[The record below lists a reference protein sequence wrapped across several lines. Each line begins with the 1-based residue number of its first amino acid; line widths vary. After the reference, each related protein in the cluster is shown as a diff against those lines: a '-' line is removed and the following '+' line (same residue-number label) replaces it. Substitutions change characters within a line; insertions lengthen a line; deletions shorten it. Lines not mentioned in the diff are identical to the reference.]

1 MNDNEK
7 QMNPMNEA
15 KAIYSYDEQHDTRIR
30 VEGYAVYS
38 RLIRG
43 IGDALLKRYGI
54 EYKLYSSSDP
64 NNEYWEL
71 LREDLQNGSDE
82 VELVARIFEDLE
94 LQTLHYDDDG
104 DVPTYGV
111 HYSIRNNV
119 FAYPKWGVALVRVPF
134 FRENGIY
141 SEDFVFAVGDEQMK
155 HFLGSVRERERQ
167 QNMKKVT
174 VYTDARNGSDRH
186 VESITRSVSREDVV
200 LSAQIKQ
207 DIFRSLDQFFEADR
221 SFYRDYDIPY
231 KRGILLYG
239 HPGNGKTTL
248 VKSIAGS
255 IPGPAAYWQIT
266 EYTNSESVREVFDAA
281 KRLAP
286 MVLIIEDIDSMPDEV
301 RSFFLNTLDGA
312 TSKEGI
318 FLIGTTNYPE
328 KIDPGLM
335 NRAGRFDRAYEI
347 PLPDEALRLQYLRQR
362 GFSVFAGEEGTV
374 EAARLTDTFSLA
386 QLGEL
391 YVSVALE
398 WHQNGRTDIVSVI
411 QSMRGELDKSHK
423 HNWLAQPG
431 KGRAGF
437 F

>member
-1 MNDNEK
+1 MTVHKEHVK
-7 QMNPMNEA
+7 QTNSPR
-15 KAIYSYDEQHDTRIR
+15 AIYAFDEHNDGRI
-30 VEGYAVYS
+30 EGYSAYA

-43 IGDALLKRYGI
+43 ISEALYERYGTRY
-54 EYKLYSSSDP
+54 ELFASDDP
-64 NNEYWEL
+64 NSEYWDL
-71 LREDLQNGSDE
+71 LREDLRTDNPE
-82 VELVARIFEDLE
+82 VEIVARIFDDLE
-94 LQTLHYDDDG
+94 LRTLHYDDEG
-104 DVPTYGV
+104 DVPSYGV

-119 FAYPKWGVALVRVPF
+119 FAYPSWGVALVRIPF

-141 SEDFVFAVGDEQMK
+141 NEDFVFAIGEEELKQ
-155 HFLGSVRERERQ
+155 FLGSVRERERQ

-174 VYTDARNGSDRH
+174 VYTDARSGSDRH
-186 VESITRSVSREDVV
+186 SESITRSVTRDEVV
-200 LSAQIKQ
+200 LSPQIKQ

-266 EYTNSESVREVFDAA
+266 EYTNSESVRDVFDAA

-286 MVLIIEDIDSMPDEV
+286 MVLIIEDIDSMPEEV

-347 PLPDEALRLQYLRQR
+347 PMPDEALRLQYLQQR
-362 GFSVFAGEEGTV
+362 GFAVFAGEEGTK
-374 EAARLTDTFSLA
+374 EAARLTDSFSLA

-391 YVSVALE
+391 YVSTALE
-398 WHQNGRTDIVSVI
+398 WHQNGEADAMKII
-411 QSMRGELDKSHK
+411 QAMRGELDKSHK
-423 HNWLAQPG
+423 HNWMTQPG

-437 F
+437 Y

>member
-1 MNDNEK
+1 MTIQNLKPSEDNTTISSIYAFDEK
-7 QMNPMNEA
+7 
-15 KAIYSYDEQHDTRIR
+15 HDGRI
-30 VEGYAVYS
+30 EGYATYA

-43 IGDALLKRYGI
+43 IIAALYKRYGI
-54 EYKLYSSSDP
+54 RYELYASDDP
-64 NNEYWEL
+64 NSEYWSL
-71 LREDLQNGSDE
+71 LDEDLRSESPD

-94 LQTLHYDDDG
+94 LRTLHYDDDDG
-104 DVPTYGV
+104 DEPSYGV
-111 HYSIRNNV
+111 QYSIRNNV
-119 FAYPKWGVALVRVPF
+119 FAYPKWGVALVRIPF
-134 FRENGIY
+134 FRSNGIY
-141 SEDFVFAVGDEQMK
+141 NEDFVFAAGEEHLKQ
-155 HFLGSVRERERQ
+155 FLGSVRERERQ

-174 VYTDARNGSDRH
+174 VYTDARSGIHRQT
-186 VESITRSVSREDVV
+186 ESITRSVTREEVV
-200 LSAQIKQ
+200 LSEEIKQ
-207 DIFRSLDQFFEADR
+207 EIFRSLDQFFEADR
-221 SFYRDYDIPY
+221 TFYRKYDIPY

-248 VKSIAGS
+248 VKSIAAS

-266 EYTNSESVREVFDAA
+266 EYTTSESVREVFDAA

-286 MVLIIEDIDSMPDEV
+286 MVLIIEDIDSMPAEV

-347 PLPDEALRLQYLRQR
+347 PMPDEALRLQYLRQR
-362 GFSVFAGEEGTV
+362 GFDAFADEEGTV
-374 EAARLTDTFSLA
+374 EAARRTETFSLA

-391 YVSVALE
+391 YVSAALE
-398 WHQNGRTDIVSVI
+398 WHQHGQVDIGKLI
-411 QSMRGELDKSHK
+411 QGMRGELDKSHK
-423 HNWLAQPG
+423 HNWMEQPG
-431 KGRAGF
+431 QGRVGF

>member
-1 MNDNEK
+1 MTVQKE
-7 QMNPMNEA
+7 
-15 KAIYSYDEQHDTRIR
+15 KAIHTQAIYIYDNQQDDQIRIQ
-30 VEGYAVYS
+30 GYATYA

-43 IGDALLKRYGI
+43 IIEALNSRYGVHY
-54 EYKLYSSSDP
+54 ELFASDDP

-71 LREDLQNGSDE
+71 LKEDLLSDSTE

-94 LQTLHYDDDG
+94 LRTLHYEDDG

-119 FAYPKWGVALVRVPF
+119 FAYPKWGVALVRIPF
-134 FRENGIY
+134 FRDNGIY
-141 SEDFVFAVGDEQMK
+141 NEDFVFAVGEEELKQ
-155 HFLGSVRERERQ
+155 FLGSVRERERQ

-174 VYTDARNGSDRH
+174 VYTDARNGSERH
-186 VESITRSVSREDVV
+186 VESITRSVGRDDVV

-221 SFYRDYDIPY
+221 SFYREYDIPY

-266 EYTNSESVREVFDAA
+266 EYTNSESVREVFEAA

-347 PLPDEALRLQYLRQR
+347 PLPDEALRLQYLQQR
-362 GFSVFAGEEGTV
+362 GFHVFAGEEGTH

-391 YVSVALE
+391 YVSAALE
-398 WHQNGRTDIVSVI
+398 WHQNGQTDIVQVI

-423 HNWLAQPG
+423 HNWLTQPG

-437 F
+437 Y

>member
-1 MNDNEK
+1 M
-7 QMNPMNEA
+7 
-15 KAIYSYDEQHDTRIR
+15 
-30 VEGYAVYS
+30 
-38 RLIRG
+38 
-43 IGDALLKRYGI
+43 
-54 EYKLYSSSDP
+54 
-64 NNEYWEL
+64 
-71 LREDLQNGSDE
+71 
-82 VELVARIFEDLE
+82 
-94 LQTLHYDDDG
+94 
-104 DVPTYGV
+104 
-111 HYSIRNNV
+111 
-119 FAYPKWGVALVRVPF
+119 
-134 FRENGIY
+134 
-141 SEDFVFAVGDEQMK
+141 
-155 HFLGSVRERERQ
+155 
-167 QNMKKVT
+167 
-174 VYTDARNGSDRH
+174 
-186 VESITRSVSREDVV
+186 ESITRSVGREDVV

-266 EYTNSESVREVFDAA
+266 EYTNSESVREVFEAA

-362 GFSVFAGEEGTV
+362 GFTVFAGEEGTI

-391 YVSVALE
+391 YVSAALE
-398 WHQNGRTDIVSVI
+398 WHQNGQTDIVKVI

-423 HNWLAQPG
+423 HTWLAQPG
-431 KGRAGF
+431 KSRAGF
-437 F
+437 Y